1 MIPWSLETKR
11 QSWQTSARRYLGHDV
26 FLLNMDSFIE
36 QGHYITMMEWDK
48 IKKILWL
55 CLNTDKC
62 KNSMKTTTISNIP
75 SFQLIATATSWI
87 IVLDSLYS
95 TYKIKGI
102 TIHSHK
108 TPLLPESN
116 QSRTDFI
123 SLNLPPNHLTQAH
136 NV

>member
-1 MIPWSLETKR
+1 MIFGKKKAILTNISEESPRPWRFSVECGQFHRTRSLYYIYHDGVR
-11 QSWQTSARRYLGHDV
+11 QNQ
-26 FLLNMDSFIE
+26 
-36 QGHYITMMEWDK
+36 
-48 IKKILWL
+48 KILWL

-62 KNSMKTTTISNIP
+62 KNSMKTTTIFKIP
-75 SFQLIATATSWI
+75 SSQLMATATSWVI
-87 IVLDSLYS
+87 ALDSFYS

-102 TIHSHK
+102 NVHSHK

-123 SLNLPPNHLTQAH
+123 SLKLLPNHLTQTH

>member
-1 MIPWSLETKR
+1 
-11 QSWQTSARRYLGHDV
+11 
-26 FLLNMDSFIE
+26 MDSFTE
-36 QGHYITMMEWDK
+36 QGHYITTMEWDK

-62 KNSMKTTTISNIP
+62 KNSMKTTTISKIP
-75 SFQLIATATSWI
+75 SSQLMTTATSWI
-87 IVLDSLYS
+87 IALDSLYS

-102 TIHSHK
+102 INVHSHK

-123 SLNLPPNHLTQAH
+123 SLNLPPNHLTQTH